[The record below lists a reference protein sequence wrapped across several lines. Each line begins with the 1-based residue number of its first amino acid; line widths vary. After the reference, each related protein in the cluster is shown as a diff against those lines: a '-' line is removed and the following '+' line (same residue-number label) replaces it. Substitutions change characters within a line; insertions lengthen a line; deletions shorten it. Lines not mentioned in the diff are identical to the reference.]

1 MKKLASIDIGTNSMR
16 LLIAEH
22 GEQLENRK
30 KYIDITRMG
39 HGVDSHGF
47 INEETMERNLEALH
61 QFIDLAR
68 REKVDDIYVMGTSAL
83 RDSKN
88 RNEFVKKAK
97 ELTGVQVEV
106 IGGKQEALLGFCG
119 AIAGLKT
126 SGYVLI
132 IDIGGGSTEFM
143 LGSREEGILFSES
156 LNIGALRMTEK
167 FVKNDK
173 VSMEERNQI
182 AEFVNRDMDSIIE
195 FLEAYPITQLIGI
208 GGTITTYSA
217 IVQNMKTYDMNKIH
231 NSTIKREQVSYLVDF
246 MAGQTLE
253 ERKTVNGLQPKRA
266 DIIVAGGVILET
278 ILKKLHRDSITVSEY
293 DNLEGL
299 IYHNMKSG
307 N

>member
-16 LLIAEH
+16 LLIAEQ
-22 GEQLENRK
+22 GEELENRK

-231 NSTIKREQVSYLVDF
+231 NSTIRREQVSYLVDF

-253 ERKTVNGLQPKRA
+253 ERKTVSGLQPKRA

>member
-1 MKKLASIDIGTNSMR
+1 
-16 LLIAEH
+16 
-22 GEQLENRK
+22 
-30 KYIDITRMG
+30 MG

-231 NSTIKREQVSYLVDF
+231 NSTIKREQVSHLVDF
-246 MAGQTLE
+246 MAEQTLE
-253 ERKTVNGLQPKRA
+253 ERKTVSGLQPKRA